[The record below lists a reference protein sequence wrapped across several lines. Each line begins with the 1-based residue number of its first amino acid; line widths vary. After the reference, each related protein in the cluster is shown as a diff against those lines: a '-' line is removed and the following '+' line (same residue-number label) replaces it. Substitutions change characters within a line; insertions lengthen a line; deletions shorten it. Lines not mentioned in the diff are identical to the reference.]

1 MAAPAL
7 VTHQPLLLSRLMSR
21 RTYNTLVQVAN
32 GKDSAAQVR
41 QLQQDNKHLRS
52 QLEQQYNQ
60 VVKMAETIQM
70 VHLVRIK
77 DSVKDSETSGF
88 KVCQP
93 LYQAGVPSACVQP
106 ANLHCCITGGPR

>member
-1 MAAPAL
+1 M
-7 VTHQPLLLSRLMSR
+7 
-21 RTYNTLVQVAN
+21 QVAN
-32 GKDSAAQVR
+32 GRDSAAQVR

-60 VVKMAETIQM
+60 IIKMAETIQM

-77 DSVKDSETSGF
+77 DSVKDSETSAF

-93 LYQAGVPSACVQP
+93 VFQAGAF
-106 ANLHCCITGGPR
+106 